1 MHVHRNAKT
10 TPKGRALIVQ
20 RVDADG
26 WTVRATARAFGVSER
41 TVHKWRARY
50 RVGGFGALVD
60 RRSVPRRV
68 PGRTPAA
75 REAAILALRRQ
86 RLSGVAIAHRLRVP
100 RSTVGAVLR
109 RLGVGRLQALGRP
122 AAVQRYERARGRG
135 ARARRHQVTRAHPG
149 DRPSHSRGPA
159 GPHPGR
165 WVGARPCVRGRC
177 EPRRLRRSPPD
188 AAARRCRRFLGAR
201 GRVVC
206 ASRRA
211 DRARDDRQRL
221 GIPLAGLE
229 RLLHAVGTA
238 ARSHAAVYA
247 AHERQGGAL
256 HPDSVARVGIRP
268 PLPNLRAAPPCAA
281 TLATLLQRAASPHE
295 PQRST
300 AALSIFAGGR
310 VNNVL
315 GHHS

>member
-122 AAVQRYERARGRG
+122 AAVQRYERARAGELVHVDIKSLGRIQG
-135 ARARRHQVTRAHPG
+135 IGHRIHGDRRGRIRGVGWEHVHVCVDDASRVAYVEVLPTLQLDDAVGFLERAVAWFAHHGVRIERVMTDNGSAYLSRAWSACCTRLGLRHVRTRPYTPRTNGKAERFIQTLLREWAYVRPSQTSARRRRAL
-149 DRPSHSRGPA
+149 RP
-159 GPHPGR
+159 
-165 WVGARPCVRGRC
+165 W
-177 EPRRLRRSPPD
+177 LRYYN
-188 AAARRCRRFLGAR
+188 ARRPHMSLNG
-201 GRVVC
+201 
-206 ASRRA
+206 
-211 DRARDDRQRL
+211 Q
-221 GIPLAGLE
+221 
-229 RLLHAVGTA
+229 
-238 ARSHAAVYA
+238 
-247 AHERQGGAL
+247 
-256 HPDSVARVGIRP
+256 P
-268 PLPNLRAAPPCAA
+268 PLSRFSQVAA
-281 TLATLLQRAASPHE
+281 
-295 PQRST
+295 
-300 AALSIFAGGR
+300 
-310 VNNVL
+310 
-315 GHHS
+315 